1 MEADGSGLVQ
11 RTSSPAHELDANWSR
26 DGRSLLADVIP
37 AGDQSGSASTYLAAS
52 TFILVPLDGGAMR
65 TIQVPGEFPHWSPTE
80 DLIAFHSSDGLRVMS
95 TDGATHMLVPNSTS
109 GEEAFFAA
117 WSPDGKTVYYVS
129 KGPEGSSIR
138 AVPVT
143 GGPARPLVR
152 FDDPNRQHTLYGFT
166 TDGRTFYFTV
176 GANESDIWVAELET
190 R

>member
-1 MEADGSGLVQ
+1 M
-11 RTSSPAHELDANWSR
+11 PA
-26 DGRSLLADVIP
+26 ADVIP

-65 TIQVPGEFPHWSPTE
+65 TIQVPGDFPHWSPTE

-95 TDGATHMLVPNSTS
+95 TDGATHMLVRNSTS
-109 GEEAFFAA
+109 GEEAFYAA